1 MGLGIAGVIE
11 EGKTNVMDPIATA
24 PLPRRFYNRAPELVA
39 PDLIG
44 KLLLRRTRL
53 GLCGGRIVE
62 TEAYLPT
69 NDPACHGARG
79 PTKRNASIF
88 GPPGHLYV
96 YAIHAKWCLNAV
108 TMPAGVGCAVLIR
121 AIEPHFGIELVEAR
135 RPMAVLHDLAR
146 GPARLCAALDVN
158 KEQDGADLTSTEAIW
173 IAREIRGRD
182 SLAANDIGQ
191 SKAIRRQRIPTPPRN
206 FEIGISHRIGVTS
219 AHDLQLRFY
228 ERGSPFVSGPKS
240 MRQ

>member
-1 MGLGIAGVIE
+1 
-11 EGKTNVMDPIATA
+11 MDPANA
-24 PLPRRFYNRAPELVA
+24 QPLPRPFYDRPPEIVA

-44 KLLLRRTRL
+44 KLLIRKTRL
-53 GLCGGRIVE
+53 GICGGRIVE
-62 TEAYLPT
+62 TEAYLPA

-79 PTKRNASIF
+79 QTKRNASIF

-108 TMPAGVGCAVLIR
+108 TLPAGIGCAVLIR
-121 AIEPHFGIELVEAR
+121 AIEPLFGIEQMQAR
-135 RPMAVLHDLAR
+135 RPLATLHDLAR

-158 KEQDGADLTSTEAIW
+158 KEQDGVDLTLPATIW
-173 IAREIRGRD
+173 IALEPG
-182 SLAANDIGQ
+182 ANDRTFSVGV
-191 SKAIRRQRIPTPPRN
+191 SP
-206 FEIGISHRIGVTS
+206 RIGVTS

-240 MRQ
+240 LRS